1 MFRLMLGFFAGL
13 LLGRN
18 CSKLALKGRR
28 SLRKLAERLDRLAVG
43 PERVHAETVEGEKE
57 GVIVRPAA

>member
-18 CSKLALKGRR
+18 CSKLALKGSRG
-28 SLRKLAERLDRLAVG
+28 LRKLAERLDRLAVG
-43 PERVHAETVEGEKE
+43 PERVHAETVEGEK

>member
-18 CSKLALKGRR
+18 GPRLALKGSRA
-28 SLRKLAERLDRLAVG
+28 LRHLADRLDRLAVE
-43 PERVHAETVEGEKE
+43 PERLLAETVGHEKE
-57 GVIVRPAA
+57 MVFRPAA

>member
-1 MFRLMLGFFAGL
+1 MLGFFAGL

-18 CSKLALKGRR
+18 CSKLALKGSR

-43 PERVHAETVEGEKE
+43 PERVHAETVEREKE
-57 GVIVRPAA
+57 VIVRPAA

>member
-18 CSKLALKGRR
+18 CSKLALKGSQ
-28 SLRKLAERLDRLAVG
+28 SLRNLAERLDRLAVG
-43 PERVHAETVEGEKE
+43 PERVHTEMVEGEKE
-57 GVIVRPAA
+57 VIVRPAA

>member
-18 CSKLALKGRR
+18 CSKLALKGSR

-43 PERVHAETVEGEKE
+43 PERVYAETVEGEK